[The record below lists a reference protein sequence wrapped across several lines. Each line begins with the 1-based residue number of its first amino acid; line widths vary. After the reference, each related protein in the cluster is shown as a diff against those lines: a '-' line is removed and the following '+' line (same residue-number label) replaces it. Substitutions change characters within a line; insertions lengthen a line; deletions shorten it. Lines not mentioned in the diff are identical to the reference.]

1 MLNIS
6 AYEKKKIISKM
17 IKKINILK
25 GPSSDEG
32 PGHDEIVG
40 CKTWGGGGGA
50 QGGGGG
56 GGIAAATAVA
66 AAGGGIGGTT
76 GFGGV

>member
-17 IKKINILK
+17 INILK

-56 GGIAAATAVA
+56 GGIAAAA
-66 AAGGGIGGTT
+66 AAATGATGGGGGTT

>member
-1 MLNIS
+1 MLSIS
-6 AYEKKKIISKM
+6 AYEKKIISK
-17 IKKINILK
+17 IINILK

-56 GGIAAATAVA
+56 GGIAAAATA
-66 AAGGGIGGTT
+66 AAAATGGGGGTT